1 MSKETFPIGNVIQMP
16 FAERMK
22 QQYMEYAKYV
32 INDRAVPDIRDGL
45 KPVHRRILYGM
56 YELKLFPSNKYK
68 KSAKTVGYVLGSYH
82 PHGDSSVYDAMINL
96 SQGFSLRYPLVDG
109 RGNFGSLDRDPAAA
123 SRYTEAKMSRVAE

>member
-1 MSKETFPIGNVIQMP
+1 MSKETFPIGNVIQVP

-56 YELKLFPSNKYK
+56 NELKLFSSSKYK
-68 KSAKTVGYVLGSYH
+68 KSAKTVGYVLGAYH
-82 PHGDSSVYDAMINL
+82 LTGDVVFMFYSKVLTNKKYK
-96 SQGFSLRYPLVDG
+96 F
-109 RGNFGSLDRDPAAA
+109 F
-123 SRYTEAKMSRVAE
+123 YTK

>member
-1 MSKETFPIGNVIQMP
+1 MNKETFPIGNVIQVP

-56 YELKLFPSNKYK
+56 NELKLFSSSKYK
-68 KSAKTVGYVLGSYH
+68 KSAKTVGYVLGAYH
-82 PHGDSSVYDAMINL
+82 PHGLCNIHVLFQSVD
-96 SQGFSLRYPLVDG
+96 Q
-109 RGNFGSLDRDPAAA
+109 
-123 SRYTEAKMSRVAE
+123 

>member
-1 MSKETFPIGNVIQMP
+1 MNKETFPIGNVIQIP

-56 YELKLFPSNKYK
+56 NELKLFSSSKYK
-68 KSAKTVGYVLGSYH
+68 KSAKTVGYVLGAYH
-82 PHGDSSVYDAMINL
+82 PHG
-96 SQGFSLRYPLVDG
+96 
-109 RGNFGSLDRDPAAA
+109 
-123 SRYTEAKMSRVAE
+123 K